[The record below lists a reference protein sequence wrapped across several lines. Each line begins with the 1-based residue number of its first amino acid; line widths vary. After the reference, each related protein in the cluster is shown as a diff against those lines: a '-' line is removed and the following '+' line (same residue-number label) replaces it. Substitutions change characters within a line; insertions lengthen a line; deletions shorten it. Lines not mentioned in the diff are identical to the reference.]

1 MNASG
6 KAAEHRLVT
15 RAAANNDI
23 ARSVAPSAPGQ
34 SSSVLCF
41 VRGDEGY
48 GVSRVTF
55 AMADNFTARGI
66 AVRFVAVRAGPFA
79 AEIAR
84 RGYPIENLGL
94 DIPDLDLHGWA
105 YLTRLLRALRLSII
119 ESAALCQS
127 IQRWRPQWVHIG
139 HNLLLISAALAGW
152 RTSTPVYWHLPGYLN
167 SKLLFGLQRPAYRLI
182 CRAFRVHALPNSK
195 YTASL
200 LGDARATQR
209 ILYPGTDVARF
220 SPTAEFKR
228 VRREDLRLDSAS
240 PVFLISA
247 RLTPHKAQDRVVEAV
262 IRLLGTGTGLSLLIV
277 GGPTE
282 SAYCDQLKA
291 RISEAKAE
299 GWIRILGPV
308 ADPRPYYELADVVIN
323 SRTGAEPFGLSVVEA
338 MLMERPVLAYAL
350 GGPSET
356 VLDGATGWLLHDPSA
371 QGWVQGLQ
379 RALAD
384 RERWQSMGQRAR
396 TRAIERFSLE
406 HMCET
411 YLDFVAEDLKTP
423 LAR

>member
-6 KAAEHRLVT
+6 KAAEHRLAT
-15 RAAANNDI
+15 RAAANDI
-23 ARSVAPSAPGQ
+23 ARSVAPSAPEEL
-34 SSSVLCF
+34 SSVLCF

-48 GVSRVTF
+48 GVSRVTL
-55 AMADNFTARGI
+55 AMADEFIARGI
-66 AVRFVAVRAGPFA
+66 AVHFVAARSGSFVT
-79 AEIAR
+79 ELDR
-84 RGYPIENLGL
+84 RGYLVESLNFDIVNLNVS
-94 DIPDLDLHGWA
+94 GWG
-105 YLTRLLRALRLSII
+105 YLARLLQALQRSIAGSTALS
-119 ESAALCQS
+119 SS
-127 IQRWRPQWVHIG
+127 IRRSRSQWIHIG
-139 HNLLLISAALAGW
+139 HNVLLISAALAGW

-167 SKLLFGLQRPAYRLI
+167 SKLFFGLQRPAYRLI
-182 CRAFRVHALPNSK
+182 CRAFGVHALPNSK
-195 YTASL
+195 YTAGL
-200 LGDARATQR
+200 LGDPRATQR

-220 SPTAEFKR
+220 SPTAEFNR
-228 VRREDLRLDSAS
+228 VRREDLRLDPAW
-240 PVFLISA
+240 PIFLISA
-247 RLTPHKAQDRVVEAV
+247 RLTPDKAQDRVVEAV
-262 IRLLGTGTGLSLLIV
+262 IRLLETGTRLSLLIV

-282 SAYCDQLKA
+282 SAYCDKLKA

-299 GWIRILGPV
+299 GWIRILGSV
-308 ADPRPYYELADVVIN
+308 SDPRPYYELADVVIN

-371 QGWVQGLQ
+371 QAWVQGLQ

-384 RERWQSMGQRAR
+384 RERWQSMGQKAR